1 MNVVQC
7 QVSNLQLYHGWSSY
21 LWWDEDDVCF
31 VLNQQTEFG
40 LYIASS
46 LKQECAGRH
55 VAPLGHIILTVPTTS
70 SLKQECAGR
79 HVAPLGHII
88 LTLCQPLAHWN
99 KSVQVDMLLH
109 SDTLYWLCAKQSLL
123 LLIINHAVH
132 EWTRLSG
139 PAE

>member
-88 LTLCQPLAHWN
+88 LTLC
-99 KSVQVDMLLH
+99 
-109 SDTLYWLCAKQSLL
+109 
-123 LLIINHAVH
+123 
-132 EWTRLSG
+132 
-139 PAE
+139 